1 MDFGSIAR
9 CAMSLLDLYASRD
22 PWNTPETAMSLAKS
36 NDPTNP
42 IDQTHQVNAN
52 QLCNQQI
59 HPKSPSIRARHEA
72 HAVPP

>member
-1 MDFGSIAR
+1 MDFGNIAR

-42 IDQTHQVNAN
+42 IDQTHQVNEN
-52 QLCNQQI
+52 QLCNQQT
-59 HPKSPSIRARHEA
+59 HPKSPPIRARYEP